1 MRSLNMANIN
11 LFWSVYKNLENE
23 LLTLTKYIHFSDKQL
38 SVYSMHIGDLIVRCA
53 IEIEAISKALYEQ
66 LGGNMSPVDSNGND
80 RDLYFDTDCIDFL
93 EQKWQLS
100 QKKLS
105 ITSISAYF
113 EEEDNL
119 FICPLRKANKRGTSG
134 CKWKQAYQA
143 IKHNRLKSL
152 KVATLG
158 NLIHALGALY
168 ILNLYYKSD
177 IYELN
182 NSGTNFDD
190 RVGSSFFSVL
200 CYSATGLSM
209 SYEMDDNNIYTNS
222 KYSLAESIYIKRY
235 TEESYIS
242 MHKAFCLDAKITE
255 QNFASST
262 IIQNYLKEHPESAG
276 RSINQICFEAGGD
289 SLLMSIVSFKHS
301 RKEIR
306 SKIEAVVNKH
316 EHIYPTVSY
325 KSDGAE
331 TNS

>member
-1 MRSLNMANIN
+1 
-11 LFWSVYKNLENE
+11 
-23 LLTLTKYIHFSDKQL
+23 
-38 SVYSMHIGDLIVRCA
+38 
-53 IEIEAISKALYEQ
+53 
-66 LGGNMSPVDSNGND
+66 
-80 RDLYFDTDCIDFL
+80 
-93 EQKWQLS
+93 
-100 QKKLS
+100 
-105 ITSISAYF
+105 
-113 EEEDNL
+113 
-119 FICPLRKANKRGTSG
+119 
-134 CKWKQAYQA
+134 
-143 IKHNRLKSL
+143 
-152 KVATLG
+152 
-158 NLIHALGALY
+158 
-168 ILNLYYKSD
+168 
-177 IYELN
+177 
-182 NSGTNFDD
+182 
-190 RVGSSFFSVL
+190 
-200 CYSATGLSM
+200 M